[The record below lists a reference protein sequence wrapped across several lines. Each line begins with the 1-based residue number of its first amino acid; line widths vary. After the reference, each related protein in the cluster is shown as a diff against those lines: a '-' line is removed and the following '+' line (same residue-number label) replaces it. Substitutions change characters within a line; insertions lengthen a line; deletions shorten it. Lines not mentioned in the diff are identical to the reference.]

1 MADLLNERKII
12 CRENQ
17 EIFLQKR
24 SGEIPYKEEEKEED
38 RYVSRE
44 EEKRGGGAR
53 AYTRLSTTQH
63 KSNEVSNEKS
73 ILKVIWGK
81 RGRKKVPPLQ
91 TFNTDINRVSGKRYL
106 SF

>member
-1 MADLLNERKII
+1 MNERKRISKEI
-12 CRENQ
+12 Q
-17 EIFLQKR
+17 EMFLQKR
-24 SGEIPYKEEEKEED
+24 SGERITFLTKRKKKEED
-38 RYVSRE
+38 GYVSRE
-44 EEKRGGGAR
+44 EEKKKGAR
-53 AYTRLSTTQH
+53 AYTQLSTTQH